1 MKENQLIKKIIDNC
15 NNFPDKKILF
25 DKKQSLN
32 YLELLNL
39 AYLNS
44 QNIKKSKSP
53 YIPIIVSRNIES
65 VISILSVILANKAF
79 CPISENTPLERIK
92 LIFKKLRSKKYIN
105 CSKKKI
111 KLSGKINI
119 KNNHKKENVI
129 KNKYYTNP
137 EKTFYILFT
146 SGSTGV
152 PKGVKLSFDNILNT
166 LYWSKNHLD
175 WDNHKI
181 GIATQFS
188 FDISM
193 FDLFSG
199 LFFNVPMYI
208 FSNPSDPFETLKE
221 ITQNRITSIFSVP
234 TFFSNF
240 VRYSIID
247 KPIKYLSRIISGG
260 DFFSQK
266 DILSWRTKQKKISI
280 FNVWGPT
287 ETSIVNSMYKIKNSD
302 YKNLTYKNS
311 IPVGKSEKRM
321 KIVIMDKKNR
331 SKKNSIGEICLV
343 GKSVS
348 KGYIGDKKNMKNYIR
363 FKSER
368 AYLTGDL
375 GYFDKKKLLHII
387 GRKDNTIKISG
398 YRVDVKEIENLTNEL
413 DKVNNSIALAVEL
426 YGFKLLCLAIETKKK
441 ISKNSVIKKL
451 KTNLP
456 TYCLPKKIVFYKK
469 FPLNINDKINKK
481 KIEEDILQ
489 SQKK

>member
-1 MKENQLIKKIIDNC
+1 MTKNQLIKKIIDNC
-15 NNFPDKKILF
+15 NNFPNKKILF
-25 DKKQSLN
+25 DKNQSFS

-39 AYLNS
+39 AYLNA
-44 QNIKKSKSP
+44 QNIRKSKSP
-53 YIPIIVSRNIES
+53 YVPIIVSRNAES
-65 VISILSVILANKAF
+65 VISILSVIFSNKAF
-79 CPISENTPLERIK
+79 CPISESTPLQRIK
-92 LIFKKLRSKKYIN
+92 LIFKKLGSKKYIN
-105 CSKKKI
+105 CSKKRI
-111 KLSGKINI
+111 NLPGKIDI
-119 KNNHKKENVI
+119 KNNYKKKNII
-129 KNKYYTNP
+129 KNKYYPNP

-152 PKGVKLSFDNILNT
+152 PKGVKLSFNNILNT
-166 LYWSKNHLD
+166 LYWSKSHLT

-208 FSNPSDPFETLKE
+208 FTNPSDPFETLKE
-221 ITQNRITSIFSVP
+221 ITNNKISSIFSVP

-240 VRYSIID
+240 VRYKIIN

-260 DFFSQK
+260 DFFPQK
-266 DILSWRTKQKKISI
+266 DILSWRIKQKKISI

-302 YKNLTYKNS
+302 YRNLTQKKS

-321 KIVIMDKKNR
+321 RIIIVNEKNKT
-331 SKKNSIGEICLV
+331 KKNSSGEICLV

-348 KGYIGDKKNMKNYIR
+348 KGYIGDKKNMKNYIN
-363 FKSER
+363 FENKR

-375 GYFDKKKLLHII
+375 GYFDKKKMLHII
-387 GRKDNTIKISG
+387 GRKDNTIKVSG
-398 YRVDVKEIENLTNEL
+398 YRVDAKEIENLTNKL
-413 DKVNNSIALAVEL
+413 NNVNNSTTILIEL
-426 YGFKLLCLAIETKKK
+426 YGMKLLCLAIETKKK
-441 ISKNSVIKKL
+441 ISKNLVTKKL

-456 TYCLPKKIVFYKK
+456 TYCLPKKIVFYKN
-469 FPLNINDKINKK
+469 FPLNINYKIDKK